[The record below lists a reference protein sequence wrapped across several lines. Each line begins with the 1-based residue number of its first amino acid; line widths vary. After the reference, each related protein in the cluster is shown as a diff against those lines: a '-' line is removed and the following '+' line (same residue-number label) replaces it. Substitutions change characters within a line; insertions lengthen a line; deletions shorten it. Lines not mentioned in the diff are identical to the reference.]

1 MTGAP
6 QVQDDGDEIFKI
18 CLEYWSHLAEDVFN
32 KDMQFAPPSL
42 PMAALMLGAPGLTRP
57 TAERRMHYQPVFSR
71 LRAVMISR
79 MAKPEEV
86 LIVEDENGEIVRETM
101 KERYAPGSQ
110 GFMRARAPAHNLLSS
125 KDRRRSRWTM
135 QLRLV

>member
-1 MTGAP
+1 M
-6 QVQDDGDEIFKI
+6 QDDGDEIFKI

-110 GFMRARAPAHNLLSS
+110 EFMRARAPAHNLLSS

-135 QLRLV
+135 RLRLV